1 MSNTGPILIVGKSGR
16 VAQDLVAE
24 AARLGVAAHAVGRP
38 EVDVEHPETITRVMM
53 HVRPC
58 AVINAAAVGVV
69 DEAERDPARAF
80 ALNRDGAGRVASAAS
95 GAAIPFLHIST
106 DFVFDGNKRTPY
118 REEDE
123 PAPVNAYGRSKL
135 AGEEE
140 VLAHPS
146 AFVFRTA
153 WVYGPHGNNFL
164 TAMLRLAEKQ
174 DSVRVV
180 ADQVGSPTAGAEL
193 ARALLDIAGRLVAGS
208 GASPGIYHLAGSGET
223 SWCGLAET
231 IFSGWARRG
240 HRVPRTEPIA
250 MAEWPSPAQ
259 RPPYSAL
266 DCGKLER
273 AFGIR
278 LPRWQ
283 ESVERC
289 LDALH
294 HAKA

>member
-1 MSNTGPILIVGKSGR
+1 MSRGSILIVGKSGR
-16 VAQDLVAE
+16 VAQDLMAE
-24 AARLGVAAHAVGRP
+24 AARLGVAAHAAGRP
-38 EVDVEHPETITRVMM
+38 EVDIEHPETIARVMM

-58 AVINAAAVGVV
+58 AVINAAAVGMV

-80 ALNRDGAGRVASAAS
+80 ALNRDGAGRLASAAS
-95 GAAIPFLHIST
+95 GADIPFLHIST
-106 DFVFDGNKRTPY
+106 DFVFDGNRRTPY

-140 VLAHPS
+140 VLVHPR

-164 TAMLRLAEKQ
+164 TTMLRLAEKQ
-174 DSVRVV
+174 NSVRVV
-180 ADQVGSPTAGAEL
+180 ADQVGSPTAGADL
-193 ARALLDIAGRLVAGS
+193 ARALLGIAARLAAGF

-223 SWCGLAET
+223 SWHSLAEE

-240 HRVPRTEPIA
+240 HRVPRIEPIA
-250 MAEWPSPAQ
+250 MAEWPSPAR

-278 LPRWQ
+278 LPPWQ